1 MLGIPRGSVV
11 DKVTLHCCNY
21 MWIKPG
27 HPCARVR
34 TALDE
39 AGVPYEMV
47 HHSKLRSRR
56 DELRARTGKS
66 VVPAIEFAD
75 GHAYREESKDMAAR
89 IEAGKLFE
97 A

>member
-1 MLGIPRGSVV
+1 M

-34 TALDE
+34 SALDE

-47 HHSKLRSRR
+47 HHSKLA
-56 DELRARTGKS
+56 RAAVTSCARQTGQS

-75 GHAYREESKDMAAR
+75 GHTYREESKDMAAR
-89 IEAGKLFE
+89 IEAGKLVE

>member
-1 MLGIPRGSVV
+1 VEQ
-11 DKVTLHCCNY
+11 VTLHCCNF
-21 MWIKPG
+21 MWIKGP
-27 HPCARVR
+27 HPCAKVR
-34 TALDE
+34 KALDE

-56 DELRARTGKS
+56 DDLRRRTGQS

-75 GHAYREESKDMAAR
+75 GRSYRAESSEMAAR
-89 IEAGKLFE
+89 IADGKLDE